1 MFFTDSVAILAQVH
15 EAQRGRRSSSVV
27 LRIKV
32 MPTES
37 AYFREDEELMSRREH
52 NRIVQTILASR
63 GARPVSPDR
72 SEVWLQQERPEDAP
86 PQTSSLVSE
95 ESVIVVSDSDD
106 SQEGEGTSLKWEL
119 ITNKLLTAWELDNRK
134 VAIQNLRTHW
144 SKLGK
149 HLQTHPWVC
158 QYREK
163 RYVAVYRQATVKRW
177 KFCQ

>member
-1 MFFTDSVAILAQVH
+1 VFFTNSVAILAQVH
-15 EAQRGRRSSSVV
+15 DAQRGQRSFSVV

-52 NRIVQTILASR
+52 NRFVQTILASR
-63 GARPVSPDR
+63 GARPFST
-72 SEVWLQQERPEDAP
+72 EERPVDAP

-95 ESVIVVSDSDD
+95 ESVIVVSVSDD

-177 KFCQ
+177 EFRQ

>member
-1 MFFTDSVAILAQVH
+1 MFFTNSVAILAQVH
-15 EAQRGRRSSSVV
+15 DAQRGRRSFSVV

-37 AYFREDEELMSRREH
+37 AYLREDEELMSRREH

-63 GARPVSPDR
+63 GARPVST
-72 SEVWLQQERPEDAP
+72 EERPEDAP

-177 KFCQ
+177 EFRQ